1 MWTMQRNEGKQS
13 NRMGKTIDLCKKIG
27 NIKGKF
33 HAKMGTI
40 KDRNCKDL
48 TEAEE
53 VARIQRRTVQKRS

>member
-1 MWTMQRNEGKQS
+1 MWTMQKNEGKQS
-13 NRMGKTIDLCKKIG
+13 NRIGKTIDLCKKIG

-53 VARIQRRTVQKRS
+53 VARIHRRTVQKRS